1 MATTMAMTMATGG
14 GGVVRRAGAR
24 AAQRVRLARR
34 PESCSRSNGAARR
47 RSSGVD
53 CRISDLVCRAEEL
66 RWVGETTTAKE
77 AVVVQEKEEEELRW
91 VGETTTAKEAV
102 VAQEEPAVD
111 VSLGPDSRVLVTGAG
126 GRTGQLVLKKL
137 AEQGI
142 STRGLFRTEK
152 SKKKIAKML
161 GADARVDLVVGDV
174 SSAED
179 VKAAMEGC
187 THVVL
192 LSSAKPQIKK
202 RSLVRILVKKLFRM
216 DPGRPSFRWIE
227 NGSPEVVDYLGGKAQ
242 IDAAV
247 AAGVKQFVYVGSMG
261 GTQSDNFLNT
271 IGDGNILL
279 WKRKAEVYLAGS
291 GMKYT
296 IVHPG
301 GLLNKEGGERKLVID
316 VDDKIL
322 ETKERSVPREDVA
335 SVVVGCLGLDE
346 AVDTAFDLASKDP
359 EGGSTEPLDVPS
371 LLKTLDGKSC
381 DYALNSE
388 DVENL
393 VLSQ

>member
-1 MATTMAMTMATGG
+1 
-14 GGVVRRAGAR
+14 
-24 AAQRVRLARR
+24 
-34 PESCSRSNGAARR
+34 
-47 RSSGVD
+47 
-53 CRISDLVCRAEEL
+53 
-66 RWVGETTTAKE
+66 
-77 AVVVQEKEEEELRW
+77 
-91 VGETTTAKEAV
+91 
-102 VAQEEPAVD
+102 
-111 VSLGPDSRVLVTGAG
+111 
-126 GRTGQLVLKKL
+126 
-137 AEQGI
+137 
-142 STRGLFRTEK
+142 
-152 SKKKIAKML
+152 
-161 GADARVDLVVGDV
+161 
-174 SSAED
+174 
-179 VKAAMEGC
+179 
-187 THVVL
+187 
-192 LSSAKPQIKK
+192 
-202 RSLVRILVKKLFRM
+202 
-216 DPGRPSFRWIE
+216 
-227 NGSPEVVDYLGGKAQ
+227 VVDYLGGKAQ